1 MSAKTRNTAL
11 AVVMYIFAGLAV
23 WTLLP
28 LPPAAKAND
37 LGYAGACPFAPWS
50 TLALLVVAGLIWAV
64 RAYLITLPE

>member
-1 MSAKTRNTAL
+1 MSAKTRNTLL

-64 RAYLITLPE
+64 RAYLRTLPE